1 MFLTRRNYGLAK
13 KVPYI
18 KILKNAN
25 RENNKKTFGNNLFG
39 DKINYGRIARST
51 SPKTAAHTFNQEMKL
66 NQKEVQL
73 ITELKNQEQLCVQK
87 YDFYAA
93 QAKDPEL
100 KNLFKKLLKRE
111 QNHYDMLENLLNGT
125 VPQIKN
131 KTPEAVK
138 YEPKATHSGDQKS
151 KEFDKF
157 LCTDVIATEKYVATT
172 YNNDLFYFVSTDVRN
187 VLNAIMTDEQ
197 NHAEMIWKYK
207 VANKMAA

>member
-1 MFLTRRNYGLAK
+1 
-13 KVPYI
+13 
-18 KILKNAN
+18 
-25 RENNKKTFGNNLFG
+25 
-39 DKINYGRIARST
+39 
-51 SPKTAAHTFNQEMKL
+51 MKL

-87 YDFYAA
+87 YDFYAK

-100 KNLFKKLLKRE
+100 KSLFKKILKRE
-111 QNHYDMLENLLNGT
+111 QTHYDMLENPMNGT
-125 VPQIKN
+125 VPQIRS

-138 YEPKATHSGDQKS
+138 YEPKGTHTGDTTS

-172 YNNDLFYFVSTDVRN
+172 YNNDLFYFASTDVRN